1 MASARCGTSRRRGE
15 AERNVIDAALLG
27 RLVAFLDVERLL
39 RDEERGR
46 DDRCARLEDFGRQGL
61 RVMEIGRLST
71 CQVFWDQN
79 DDGES
84 ESDDVN
90 VGVMVGNHLVEDD
103 GWE

>member
-1 MASARCGTSRRRGE
+1 MLFRS
-15 AERNVIDAALLG
+15 
-27 RLVAFLDVERLL
+27 
-39 RDEERGR
+39 
-46 DDRCARLEDFGRQGL
+46 RLEDFGRQGL
-61 RVMEIGRLST
+61 RGMEIGRLST

-84 ESDDVN
+84 ESDDGN